1 MKKGILWILMVSL
14 FFIFAHTPH
23 SQNPNPQSNALGIE
37 FVFVQGGTFQMGDVF
52 GNGDSDEKPVHT
64 VTVSD
69 FYLSKTEI
77 TVAQYRA
84 FCKAT
89 RRRMPPPPEWGWQ
102 DDHPIVNVS
111 WYDAKAFCDW
121 AGYRLPTEAEWEF
134 AARNRGEP
142 IQYAWGNDFP
152 SNQKGGNV
160 ADESLKKHNPK
171 TTIFENYNDG
181 YPYTSAV
188 ASFSPNPL
196 GLYDMTG
203 NVWEWCADWYGEYR
217 ENPQIDPKGPDAGQ
231 YKVLRGGSWIN
242 DPQSSRTTNRF
253 KNRPKNWYNCY
264 GFRVAKS
271 AMNDTL

>member
-1 MKKGILWILMVSL
+1 MKKGIGCILFVFL
-14 FFIFAHTPH
+14 LLIYTYTP
-23 SQNPNPQSNALGIE
+23 SSPNAQNQTCTLGIE
-37 FVFVQGGTFQMGDVF
+37 FVFVQAGTFQMGDVF

-89 RRRMPPPPEWGWQ
+89 RRKMPPTPEWGWQ
-102 DDHPIVNVS
+102 DNHPIVNVS

-121 AGYRLPTEAEWEF
+121 AGCRLPTEAEWEF

-142 IQYAWGNDFP
+142 IQYAWGNHFP
-152 SNQKGGNV
+152 SNKVGGNV
-160 ADESLKKHNPK
+160 ADESLRKYNPK
-171 TTIFENYNDG
+171 TTIFENYDDG
-181 YPYTSAV
+181 YPYTAPV
-188 ASFSPNPL
+188 ATYPPNAF

-203 NVWEWCADWYGEYR
+203 NVWEWCEDWYGRYESTSS
-217 ENPQIDPKGPDAGQ
+217 IDPKGPESGQ

-253 KNRPKNWYNCY
+253 KNRPRNWYNCY

-271 AMNDTL
+271 VK